1 LKSGPAA
8 SYTECCEFLGDFIT
22 KRPKIA
28 GTDVQAALN
37 SLLKVL
43 LSDPQTRNFGS
54 VDALDRLVKPFQ
66 VDDRSASE
74 PGAGET
80 AALFLFGM
88 AGKSL
93 YFLSKQAQ
101 NSQFETELVRLFQ
114 DLAQF
119 R

>member
-1 LKSGPAA
+1 
-8 SYTECCEFLGDFIT
+8 
-22 KRPKIA
+22 
-28 GTDVQAALN
+28 V
-37 SLLKVL
+37 V
-43 LSDPQTRNFGS
+43 TRDLWA
-54 VDALDRLVKPFQ
+54 V
-66 VDDRSASE
+66 
-74 PGAGET
+74 GET